1 MGTLTDHEIK
11 RRCIPDS
18 EHDGD
23 FQTLLN
29 PFSPFKHA
37 GPPSWGL
44 SSCGYD
50 VRLGPNF
57 LDFEEL
63 HQEAEPLH
71 PTTIDRWD
79 VTSNK
84 GVTSWIMDPNAF
96 ILAET
101 VETFHMPADVY
112 ATVHDKS
119 SWIRLGL
126 AVHNTVIE
134 PGWHGKLTL
143 ELKNLNPTRRIM
155 VRPGEGIAQVI
166 FHKIGVP
173 DAVYEGSYQ
182 DATGV
187 DIPHG

>member
-1 MGTLTDHEIK
+1 MGTLIDHEIK
-11 RRCIPDS
+11 RRCIPNS

-23 FQTLLN
+23 FRALLH

-57 LDFEEL
+57 LDFFGPSNT
-63 HQEAEPLH
+63 EPLH
-71 PTTIDRWD
+71 PTSIDHWD

-84 GVTSWIMDPNAF
+84 GVTSWIMDPSSF
-96 ILAET
+96 ILGET
-101 VETFHMPADVY
+101 VETFNMPADVY

-134 PGWHGKLTL
+134 PGWCGKLTL
-143 ELKNLNPTRRIM
+143 ELKNLNPRRSITI
-155 VRPGEGIAQVI
+155 RPGEGIAQVI
-166 FHKIGVP
+166 FHKISVP
-173 DAVYEGSYQ
+173 DAVYEGQYQ